1 MEQRWKAETERCRP
15 SQKKLKRIALA
26 GYWFVVGFCSDFRG
40 EENGLIEFEGA
51 LASLDNLVNPGEGM
65 EKHFE
70 SVIAGRTKGNS
81 ISGAKF
87 GIPCAAVT
95 GKTKWQPGIWA
106 MRYCRLLKLGGQKGG
121 YLFPGAL
128 SDYEDMFYSMLESI
142 QAS

>member
-1 MEQRWKAETERCRP
+1 MYFNK
-15 SQKKLKRIALA
+15 
-26 GYWFVVGFCSDFRG
+26 
-40 EENGLIEFEGA
+40 ENGLIEFEGTF
-51 LASLDNLVNPGEGM
+51 ASLDNLVNPGGGM

-70 SVIAGRTKGNS
+70 SVIAGRIKGNS

-95 GKTKWQPGIWA
+95 GKTKLQPGIWA

-142 QAS
+142 QVS